1 MTAPRTPADA
11 ARDDLAFMR
20 SLVTGPDNFQRHFG
34 EAYALAGACYGV
46 QMGLH
51 MTQAWFSW
59 FTAPPAALL
68 VGFGP
73 TLVFLALLALLLWRR
88 RSAPPTTSNRAIG
101 AVFQAVGLANLALAA
116 VIGGAAWRAQSLQVW
131 LIFPCAVFVLQG
143 AAWLVAW
150 HVRRRAW
157 LGLVGAGWFA
167 AGIAMSFAID
177 VLPAY
182 MALAAFG
189 FLAFMLA
196 PGLAMAFR
204 RRPA

>member
-1 MTAPRTPADA
+1 MTTRTPADA

-34 EAYALAGACYGV
+34 EAYTLAGACYGI
-46 QMGLH
+46 QMALH
-51 MTQAWFSW
+51 MMQAWDGW
-59 FTAPPAALL
+59 FTTPTAGLL
-68 VGFGP
+68 VGMGP

-88 RSAPPTTSNRAIG
+88 RGVAPTTANRAVG

-116 VIGGAAWRAQSLQVW
+116 VIGGAAWRAHSLQVW

-150 HVRRRAW
+150 HVRRRSW
-157 LGLVGAGWFA
+157 FGAVAGGWFA
-167 AGIAMSFAID
+167 TGIAMGFAID
-177 VLPAY
+177 VIPAY

-196 PGLAMAFR
+196 PGLVLVRFR
-204 RRPA
+204 RSA